1 MARYD
6 RSKRNEY
13 IDQLFARE
21 NETLSSIRKNS
32 DSSLLSMQVS
42 PHEGKIISVLLR
54 IMNAKKVVEIGLLSG
69 YSAEWMMSTMPKDAK
84 LYSFEYDIRAIERAK
99 SNLAKSEH
107 IDRIEFI
114 HGDAEQTLSSFNET
128 VDAVF
133 IDANKSAYPKYFE
146 HAKRIVRKGGLIIA
160 DNVFLFGNVY
170 GEPIRDASEKN
181 IEAMKVFNALV
192 ASDPEFESIILP
204 TDEGMLVAVR
214 V

>member
-13 IDQLFARE
+13 IDKLFARE

-84 LYSFEYDIRAIERAK
+84 LYSFEHDVRAIERAI
-99 SNLAKSEH
+99 SNLAASGH
-107 IDRIEFI
+107 LDRIDFI
-114 HGDAEQTLSSFNET
+114 HGDAEQTLGSFNET

-146 HAKRIVRKGGLIIA
+146 HAKRIVRKGGLLIA
-160 DNVFLFGNVY
+160 DNVFLFGHVY
-170 GEPIRDASEKN
+170 DEPVRDASEKS
-181 IEAMKVFNALV
+181 IEAMKAFNAMV
-192 ASDPEFESIILP
+192 AADPDFESIILP